1 MHGQNNF
8 INTPLAIDK
17 AYLLS
22 LIPNIILGYQQKDF
36 LSAEKIIEKAYQNIE
51 MQAIKAQS
59 NGADLFPVVLDIS
72 GPIMKYSSYYYLG
85 TQDMISILKN
95 LDNHPQVSGI
105 ILKIDSGGGM
115 VSGTSE
121 LTETIKNLNKPTI
134 AYTNG
139 YMCSA
144 AMDIA
149 SGANLRMASPHADMI
164 GSIGTMMSYQDFSAM
179 FEKFGA
185 TIYEIYAPQ
194 STEKNKEFRELEAG
208 NKEAY
213 EERLRVLTEDFIGR
227 MQTNL
232 SESIQDDKLVFK
244 GKTYGPKEALA
255 VGLIDELGTLEDAL
269 SKF

>member
-17 AYLLS
+17 GFLLS
-22 LIPNIILGYQQKDF
+22 IIPNLILGYQQKDF
-36 LSAEKIIEKAYQNIE
+36 LSVEKIIEKAHKNIE
-51 MQAIKAQS
+51 NQASRAQDS
-59 NGADLFPVVLDIS
+59 GVNVFPVVLDIK

-85 TQDMISILKN
+85 TQDMISILKH

-105 ILKIDSGGGM
+105 VLNIDSGGGM

-121 LTETIKNLNKPTI
+121 LTSTIKSLNKPTI

-164 GSIGTMMSYQDFSAM
+164 GSIGTMMSYQDYSAM
-179 FEKFGA
+179 FEKWGA
-185 TIYEIYAPQ
+185 TIYELYAPQ
-194 STEKNKEFRELEAG
+194 STEKNKEFRELQAG

-213 EERLRVLTEDFIGR
+213 EERLRVLTEDFITR
-227 MQTNL
+227 MQGNI
-232 SESIQDDKLVFK
+232 SGSIKDDEHVFK
-244 GKTYGPKEALA
+244 GKTYGPQEALT